1 MALSKALIKVYLY
14 PHMKNSCKKVKLLFV
29 LPALVSGGA
38 ERVLINLMN
47 ATDEGKYDRALL
59 TVKNDGELGSL
70 VAADVPLHR
79 LGLRHFIFCLPALY
93 KKLRELSPDIVVSTM
108 THMNFALLLLRP
120 FFPRTRFL
128 VREAITPSYFLEKY
142 AMAGGADKISLS
154 LALSPRRSRFWS
166 LQCNI

>member
-47 ATDEGKYDRALL
+47 ATDQGKYERALL
-59 TVKNDGELGSL
+59 TVKTDGELGSL
-70 VAADVPLHR
+70 VAPDVAFHK
-79 LGLRHFIFCLPALY
+79 LGLRRFIFCLPALY
-93 KKLRELSPDIVVSTM
+93 KKLRQLSPDIVVSTM

-120 FFPRTRFL
+120 FFPRTRFFGAGSHYAFVFSL
-128 VREAITPSYFLEKY
+128 VRRVHQIDQNSLGP
-142 AMAGGADKISLS
+142 AGHKGRK
-154 LALSPRRSRFWS
+154 
-166 LQCNI
+166 NE